1 MISFSDLEKVII
13 KLICGGARLFP
24 IITRIHTG
32 DIHTYIHTML
42 YCILSVSKTNSMT
55 DDNSKIIALSINFGF
70 PNGIAI
76 IPIAAIETKTI
87 SVAR

>member
-1 MISFSDLEKVII
+1 
-13 KLICGGARLFP
+13 
-24 IITRIHTG
+24 
-32 DIHTYIHTML
+32 ML